1 MSVLTEQNTLIRP
14 IGSLERLFFRYSE
27 RHPDHFLLAAE
38 FDGILD
44 DEQLRR
50 ALDSV
55 QQRHPLLSVHLE
67 DHPSTRLGL
76 YRAQAIAPIPLTV
89 HPGDCSDWQ
98 SLAATELATPFDQSC
113 APLMRATL
121 ARTPT
126 SSVIVLTFDHTIAD
140 GISSVHVLD
149 DLVAALN
156 GRQLANLPVPPAIED
171 LIDHSLEGTAVTEL
185 PEPDER
191 MAEPTSQRPFDGK
204 PPFLHTVA
212 MTEADTAQLA
222 MRCRAERTTV
232 HAAIL
237 VAAFRVRGQQLG
249 DTFVRALSPIN
260 IRELTRAGKD
270 CAAYFSGTC
279 TGLEPADGRSFWDQA
294 RAMSADLDA
303 ARSAPGVVAGS
314 QAIRQAV
321 PADATADAAE
331 QVFGRVFAW
340 EVLTTN
346 LGRQDLTDTGPI
358 APSAIWAPI
367 VQSQMAGEY
376 VISIITYRGR
386 LRMACTGYTPTAGYV
401 QAVQD
406 TLVTESAQQ
415 QAK

>member
-1 MSVLTEQNTLIRP
+1 M
-14 IGSLERLFFRYSE
+14 
-27 RHPDHFLLAAE
+27 
-38 FDGILD
+38 
-44 DEQLRR
+44 RR

-55 QQRHPLLSVHLE
+55 QQRHPLLSVHVE
-67 DHPSTRLGL
+67 DHASTRLGFH
-76 YRAQAIAPIPLTV
+76 RAHAITPIPLTV
-89 HPGDCSDWQ
+89 HHGDCSDWQ

-113 APLMRATL
+113 GPLMRATL
-121 ARTPT
+121 ATTRM

-156 GRQLANLPVPPAIED
+156 GRQLSNLPVPLAIED

-185 PEPDER
+185 PQPDTR
-191 MAEPTSQRPFDGK
+191 MAEPTSQRPFDGRR
-204 PPFLHTVA
+204 PFLHTVA
-212 MTEADTAQLA
+212 MTEADTARLA
-222 MRCRAERTTV
+222 LRCRTERTTV

-237 VAAFRVRGQQLG
+237 VAAFRVRGEQLG

-260 IRELTRAGKD
+260 IRELTRAGRD

-279 TGLEPADGRSFWDQA
+279 TGLEPADGRSFWEQA

-303 ARSAPGVVAGS
+303 ARSAPGIVAGS
-314 QAIRQAV
+314 QAIRQAM

-331 QVFGRVFAW
+331 QVFGKVFAW
-340 EVLTTN
+340 EVLATN

-386 LRMACTGYTPTAGYV
+386 LRMACTGYAPTASYV
-401 QAVQD
+401 QAVLD
-406 TLVTESAQQ
+406 TLVTESQDQQ
-415 QAK
+415 QSK